1 MGPASWPAGAACRG
15 RLAMPAWSLP
25 ASETRLRNI
34 PHIMP
39 DPRNCMERLP
49 GTRRG
54 RRSVLIHGEDEL
66 AGKRV
71 PAVRL
76 RRSDLTG
83 PGLRRVRAG
92 RSFRYLGADGQPV
105 PPDVRERISR
115 LVIPPA
121 WKEVWICPWPN
132 GHIQAVGFDAAGRR
146 QYLYHPRWREK
157 RDKEKYDHVLDF
169 AEALPD
175 ARKIVIAQL
184 DGRGLTRERVLAA
197 AVRLL
202 DLGFFRVGGERYAED
217 NGTYG
222 LATLQREHVS
232 FSRGQIVF
240 SYLAKGSLERVQ
252 AVADPQLVRVV
263 RALKSRREGGWH
275 DVHSSEINTYLKE
288 LTGLDVSAKDFRT
301 WNATVLAAV
310 GLAVSRVSRDSVSS
324 RKRAVARV
332 VKEVSEYLGNTPA
345 VCRAS
350 YIDPRVIERYE
361 RGDTIAASLDRLG
374 DTEPGALAIQGPIEE
389 AVLHLLRPA

>member
-1 MGPASWPAGAACRG
+1 
-15 RLAMPAWSLP
+15 
-25 ASETRLRNI
+25 
-34 PHIMP
+34 MP
-39 DPRNCMERLP
+39 DPRNRMERLP

-54 RRSVLIHGEDEL
+54 RRSVHIQGEDEL

-83 PGLRRVRAG
+83 PGIRRVRAG
-92 RSFRYLGADGQPV
+92 RSFRYLDADGQPV
-105 PPDVRERISR
+105 PPDVRERISG

-157 RDKEKYDHVLDF
+157 RDKEKHDHVLDF

-175 ARKIVIAQL
+175 ARKIVIARL

-263 RALKSRREGGWH
+263 RALKSRPEGGDALFAYRREDGWH

-310 GLAVSRVSRDSVSS
+310 GLAVSPVSRASVSS

-350 YIDPRVIERYE
+350 YIDPRVIECYE
-361 RGDTIAASLDRLG
+361 RGDTIAASLDLLG
-374 DTEPGALAIQGPIEE
+374 DTEPGALATQGPIEE
-389 AVLHLLRPA
+389 AVLHLLRPT